1 VRAFKFFCLG
11 YLLVVGVAW
20 VMEASAQECGS
31 MQCEAAKAADPT
43 CTGAFPNRLCEGCRK
58 GPGDAACSSA
68 PNDFPANKWAY
79 AACQISYP
87 NQPPGTMN
95 VSVRGVSNPC
105 NCAARPDLPTGSRW
119 GSGGYTCAAGCEFT
133 PRGPSVSYPDLS
145 GDVPGASIVT
155 DGGAGWRPTGA
166 ECNPLEQEPAGDEPT
181 PDPNCDSEQCISAPD
196 PPDFCIEHEG
206 KTVCAPSDQ
215 GPCAGN
221 PSDGYLCVGSPPEEP
236 PPPPATKPDPE
247 DPSQPAPP
255 DSEGGPVTNCNGS
268 GSCVQNNWHYHEG
281 GGSGGDPPDDP
292 DPPDSDDPPTEPG
305 GMPGACPDGSTP
317 QNGQCP
323 VEVTCPGGTTPVNGQ
338 CPGSTSCPTGE
349 TVLPGG
355 QCSGGGPG
363 VTTCPN
369 GATPNPNGTCPGVPS
384 GTCPNGSAPVNGF
397 CDIASPCDPQT
408 DPNQCQGPPDGQAS
422 GGQTCGAAPACA
434 GDPILCMNVYQTW
447 RTRCAIENVG
457 SDMGEPTEADHGEL
471 VDPSIAWGDGDG
483 TGGTGIDSGGWIGG
497 GGGDCPDLGTVAFM
511 GEAFA
516 ISDWVPC
523 SVLRILATM
532 ILVGGLAQGAYIIG
546 RG

>member
-1 VRAFKFFCLG
+1 
-11 YLLVVGVAW
+11 
-20 VMEASAQECGS
+20 
-31 MQCEAAKAADPT
+31 MQCETAKASDSS
-43 CTGAFPNRLCEGCRK
+43 CTGVFPGRLCEGCSK
-58 GPGDAACSSA
+58 GPGDAACSSS

-105 NCAARPDLPTGSRW
+105 NCAAMPDLP
-119 GSGGYTCAAGCEFT
+119 GGDNIGTRSNGDRCVAGCLFT
-133 PRGPSVSYPDLS
+133 PKP
-145 GDVPGASIVT
+145 PGSIGVRDANGQT
-155 DGGAGWRPTGA
+155 WTSSEGGWKNDGGA
-166 ECNPLEQEPAGDEPT
+166 ECNPLDNGADEEQPA
-181 PDPNCDSEQCISAPD
+181 PDPIECDGDVCIPAD
-196 PPDFCIEHEG
+196 QNPPDFCIEHQGEQICVG
-206 KTVCAPSDQ
+206 PDD
-215 GPCAGN
+215 GPCAGD
-221 PSDGYLCVGSPPEEP
+221 SAGGYLCMGNPPPDP
-236 PPPPATKPDPE
+236 PPPPETKPDPE
-247 DPSQPAPP
+247 DPSKPAPP
-255 DSEGGPVTNCNGS
+255 EAEGGPVIQCNGA
-268 GSCVQNNWHYHEG
+268 GSCSTNDWEWTP
-281 GGSGGDPPDDP
+281 GGDDYSEPPDDP
-292 DPPDSDDPPTEPG
+292 DPPDNDDPPTEPG

-369 GATPNPNGTCPGVPS
+369 GATPNPNGTCPGVPN

-397 CDIASPCDPQT
+397 CDISSPCNPQT

-422 GGQTCGAAPACA
+422 GGQTCGAAPACV

-447 RTRCAIENVG
+447 RTRCAIENFG
-457 SDMGEPTEADHGEL
+457 ADMGEPTEADHGEL

-497 GGGDCPDLGTVAFM
+497 GGGECPDLGTVAFM
-511 GEAFA
+511 GEAYA
-516 ISDWVPC
+516 ISDWIPC